1 MSRPAFQAIMMWDDP
16 RQFEDQEVYQAVHQL
31 VTILLEYG
39 EAVSRLNE
47 SEHHLLQQLVAGSMD
62 AVSEAIKNNSDSE
75 SSGPLVEIL
84 EDLVKFSEEI
94 TESSPQ

>member
-1 MSRPAFQAIMMWDDP
+1 MMWDDP
-16 RQFEDQEVYQAVHQL
+16 RQFEDQAIYESVHQL
-31 VTILLEYG
+31 VTILLEGG

-47 SEHHLLQQLVAGSMD
+47 SDHHLLQQLVAGSMG
-62 AVSEAIKNNSDSE
+62 AVSEAIKNNADSE
-75 SSGPLVEIL
+75 SSAPLVEVL